1 MLSSLL
7 CVELSNGVG
16 FVLSFLVLDDVKLFG
31 TDQINPASSHT
42 ISHPR
47 ACHPPVGDQHFLKC
61 PREGE
66 EEVGEAA
73 EEVVDELVPD
83 KRTTAAASAST
94 ASSTWAEKRYKSL
107 GSPTSVT
114 DR

>member
-1 MLSSLL
+1 
-7 CVELSNGVG
+7 
-16 FVLSFLVLDDVKLFG
+16 
-31 TDQINPASSHT
+31 
-42 ISHPR
+42 
-47 ACHPPVGDQHFLKC
+47 VGDQHFLKC

-66 EEVGEAA
+66 EEVGE

-83 KRTTAAASAST
+83 KRTTSAASAST
-94 ASSTWAEKRYKSL
+94 TSSTWAEKRYKSL